1 MTAAAADASI
11 QKASEKINEA
21 SDLVQKLYDGVN
33 QLLSWVPDAFAHLIE
48 PIKKGMEEFGKF
60 HAKIFDEIKQFLTER
75 GSPSRLREV
84 AEQWTSQVAKQLGTI
99 AGDLKLD
106 KHRSNI
112 EWEGRAA
119 EAYKALIP
127 GQVGAVNGVKGA
139 TDKMVLALDSLANA
153 IEMFWVSITI
163 AFTSFVVGLF
173 AALAGIAGVVTAPPA
188 IVALSSVAVVVVG
201 LITAAI
207 TALVSTIQ
215 PINSQAKSTKKNVDE
230 LGNKWAKPNNNVELD
245 DGSVSDGDGSN
256 WEARR

>member
-1 MTAAAADASI
+1 MTAAATDAI
-11 QKASEKINEA
+11 IEKANEKITEA
-21 SDLVQKLYDGVN
+21 NDLVNKLYDGVN
-33 QLLSWVPDAFAHLIE
+33 KLLSWVPDIFAHLIE
-48 PIKKGMEEFGKF
+48 PIKKAMEEFGKL
-60 HAKIFDEIKQFLTER
+60 HERIFKEITQFLTDR

-84 AEQWTSQVAKQLGTI
+84 AGQWTSKIAKQLGTV

-119 EAYKALIP
+119 EAYKALVP
-127 GQVGAVNGVKGA
+127 GQVDAVNGVKGA
-139 TDKMVLALDSLANA
+139 ADKMVLTLEALANA
-153 IEMFWVSITI
+153 IEMFWVSVAIAIT
-163 AFTSFVVGLF
+163 TFVVGLF
-173 AALAGIAGVVTAPPA
+173 AAIAGIAGVVTAPPA

-207 TALVSTIQ
+207 TAIVSTIQ
-215 PINSQAKSTKKNVDE
+215 PINSQARSIKKTVDE

-245 DGSVSDGDGSN
+245 DGSVRDGDGSN